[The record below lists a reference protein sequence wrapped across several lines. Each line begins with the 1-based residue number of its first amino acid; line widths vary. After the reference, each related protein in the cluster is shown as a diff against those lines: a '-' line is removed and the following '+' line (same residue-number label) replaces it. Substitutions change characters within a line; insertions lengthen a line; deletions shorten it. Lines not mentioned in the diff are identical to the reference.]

1 VDYTVGSGQMLDGL
15 DDAVTGLSAG
25 ESATFTSTLVGGPL
39 KDEEAEI
46 EVTVTKV
53 QKQDLPELDED
64 FAQMA
69 SEFDTMEELRA
80 DTRRQLTEAAR
91 EQQATEARDAVLE
104 ELLGKVEL
112 AVPENLV
119 AREQD
124 ARREQITGQLGSA
137 QLTLAQYLDEVE
149 DGKTEEQFWA
159 DVENRARQ
167 TLKAQM
173 ILDKI
178 AEENSIGVDQNDL
191 TQLILGKARQ
201 EGSSPQQIADH
212 LKEHPHHIEEYMIE
226 IRRNKALGLLVAA
239 ADVTDSNGDKVD
251 LGVPEPETSPSS
263 APSEESDTQEQRP
276 DPNDESLI

>member
-1 VDYTVGSGQMLDGL
+1 M
-15 DDAVTGLSAG
+15 
-25 ESATFTSTLVGGPL
+25 VGGPL
-39 KDEEAEI
+39 KDEEADI

-53 QKQDLPELDED
+53 QRQDLPELDDE

-80 DTRRQLTEAAR
+80 DTRRQLTEAAA
-91 EQQATEARDAVLE
+91 EQQAAEARDAVLE
-104 ELLGKVEL
+104 ELLGRVEL

-167 TLKAQM
+167 
-173 ILDKI
+173 
-178 AEENSIGVDQNDL
+178 
-191 TQLILGKARQ
+191 
-201 EGSSPQQIADH
+201 SS
-212 LKEHPHHIEEYMIE
+212 
-226 IRRNKALGLLVAA
+226 
-239 ADVTDSNGDKVD
+239 
-251 LGVPEPETSPSS
+251 
-263 APSEESDTQEQRP
+263 RP
-276 DPNDESLI
+276 R